1 VPGTGSNNTATV
13 VFTVTKAT
21 GSAALRTATLDFGD
35 GTSQSLGTLAGGA
48 ATVPHTYAGSDTS
61 NPRAYTATVLA
72 TDINGESTSASVT
85 VLVTPRV
92 TTPISVAVDGT
103 GGTATAS
110 GQRWTFTATVTGG
123 GEGGTGNATV
133 QRYDWD
139 FGDGD
144 TATTSSAT
152 TAHIYDTEATEQRRI
167 VTVTI
172 RTQDGRTATGRTEIL
187 VSKFP

>member
-1 VPGTGSNNTATV
+1 
-13 VFTVTKAT
+13 
-21 GSAALRTATLDFGD
+21 
-35 GTSQSLGTLAGGA
+35 
-48 ATVPHTYAGSDTS
+48 
-61 NPRAYTATVLA
+61 
-72 TDINGESTSASVT
+72 
-85 VLVTPRV
+85 
-92 TTPISVAVDGT
+92 VAVDGT

-110 GQRWTFTATVTGG
+110 GQRWSFTATVTGG

-152 TAHIYDTEATEQRRI
+152 TAHIYDTEPTEQRRI